1 MRSLVAFVLACTLG
15 HFAFASPSD
24 DEAGA
29 KRMLD
34 EYFAAYPSLDAHRV
48 AQYFD
53 QPHTL
58 VTAEKSQVMANR
70 AEVEAALNAFF
81 PQLKARGYGHSEAA
95 ASQVRSLDDGL
106 VFASVRVIRY
116 KTDGSVLQ
124 TLGATYLLRRAAEG
138 WRIAVITIHP
148 ASTVILK

>member
-1 MRSLVAFVLACTLG
+1 MRSPVAFVLACTLS
-15 HFAFASPSD
+15 HFAFATTSD

-29 KRMLD
+29 KQMLD
-34 EYFAAYPSLDAHRV
+34 EYIAAYASLDAHRV

-53 QPHTL
+53 QPYTL

-70 AEVEAALNAFF
+70 SEVEALLSAFF
-81 PQLKARGYGHSEAA
+81 PQLKARAYGHSEAA
-95 ASQVRSLDDGL
+95 GSQIRSLDDGL

-124 TLGATYLLRRAAEG
+124 TLGATYLLRRTPEG
-138 WRIAVITIHP
+138 WRIAVITTHP
-148 ASTVILK
+148 AATVILK